1 MTSASPPDGGRTAGG
16 RPAGRRPAPRA
27 LLLTFLLVVTMA
39 GTGGWHLSSTAAFDD
54 RDITLINVVLPMI
67 RAGIRARRHHRKVA
81 PAVLQAALGGL
92 MMREAMA
99 RAERAEDKSAF
110 KAWRAK
116 LMMNVGASLAE
127 SAGGDLEFR
136 MDLGPLWLVTRDG
149 RLDWR
154 IGLHGTIAP
163 LLNMTD
169 GARVSWP
176 QTFKYGTLAFKRG
189 RNTDGTIGTRGALA
203 YSNANNF
210 ITNDDGS
217 HAGHEL
223 IHTFQYRRDA
233 FLSPRL
239 TRLWPA
245 LEEHLENHLGHR
257 WLDDTGWGVNW
268 AAQCTWARL
277 TGHDRDFEIPLEK
290 EAYYLADNIEF

>member
-1 MTSASPPDGGRTAGG
+1 MTSVSPPAGG
-16 RPAGRRPAPRA
+16 RSASRGPGGWSPAPRA
-27 LLLTFLLVVTMA
+27 PLTFLLVVTLA
-39 GTGGWHLSSTAAFDD
+39 GTGGWHLTSTAAFDD

-67 RAGIRARRHHRKVA
+67 RAGIRARRQHRKVA

-92 MMREAMA
+92 MMREAME
-99 RAERAEDKSAF
+99 RAERAENKTAF
-110 KAWRAK
+110 KAWQAK

-136 MDLGPLWLVTRDG
+136 MDLGPLWLITRDG
-149 RLDWR
+149 RPDWR
-154 IGLHGTIAP
+154 IGLHGTVAP

-169 GARVSWP
+169 GARISWD
-176 QTFKYGTLAFKRG
+176 QTLKYGTLAFKRG

-210 ITNDDGS
+210 ITNNDGS

-245 LEEHLENHLGHR
+245 LAGHLDDRVGRR

-290 EAYYLADNIEF
+290 EAYYLADHIEF